1 MKNKKKRFVAMLIVA
16 AIAAMGAHAY
26 AASGG
31 ANDPLVS
38 ISYLIGEFKQ
48 SVLKIAA
55 DKDEEKIGGLIN
67 SYESR
72 LDGAASGI
80 PDITYSFAAGFS
92 EISAEDGGFVYL
104 DSLSCFMP
112 VSGAAVITADK
123 GEVINISTGEVVS
136 SGTQLKPYNKYFA
149 AENTSATIRSY
160 SSPLSGMVEGS
171 YSVGAAQPFTAE
183 DMFPDIASHWGRDY
197 ILELYEKGT
206 VNGVGTHVF
215 QPDGKMTRA
224 MIVTILG
231 RISNEQNLVYAESG
245 FEDVDINSWYG
256 PYVAWARDRGI
267 VDGYG
272 DGSFKPDLNVTREQ
286 LALIINRFA
295 IYLRCIFD
303 EEEKES
309 FADRDK
315 IDAWALEAVEYM
327 QRTGLLS
334 GKNGNVF
341 DPLGTA
347 TRAEVCTVMSRFIN
361 KSGVL

>member
-1 MKNKKKRFVAMLIVA
+1 MKNKKKSFIAMLLVVVVA
-16 AIAAMGAHAY
+16 AVGAHAY

-38 ISYLIGEFKQ
+38 LSYLIGEFKQ
-48 SVLKIAA
+48 SLIKSSAE
-55 DKDEEKIGGLIN
+55 KDDEKVGGLIS
-67 SYESR
+67 SYENR
-72 LDGAASGI
+72 LDTAAAGM
-80 PDITYSFAAGFS
+80 PDLSYDFAPGFS
-92 EISAEDGGFVYL
+92 EISVEDGAYIHL

-112 VSGAAVITADK
+112 VSGASVITADK
-123 GEVINISTGEVVS
+123 GEVINISTGEVVP
-136 SGTQLKPYNKYFA
+136 SGTQLKLYNKYFT
-149 AENTSATIRSY
+149 AENTSASVRSY
-160 SSPLSGMVEGS
+160 ASPLSGMVEGS
-171 YSVGAAQPFTAE
+171 YSLDEAQPFGAE
-183 DMFPDIASHWGRDY
+183 DMFLDISGHWGRDY
-197 ILELYEKGT
+197 ILELYGRGT

-231 RISNEQNLVYAESG
+231 RISNETNLVYAESG
-245 FEDVDINSWYG
+245 FDDVDINSWYG
-256 PYVAWARDRGI
+256 SYVAWARDRGI

-295 IYLRCIFD
+295 IYLRCNFP

-315 IDAWALEAVEYM
+315 IDAWALDAVEYM

-334 GKNGNVF
+334 GKNGNLF